1 MSNKN
6 TSNKSFSI
14 SPSYLKK
21 EFENDVT
28 PINRKN
34 NNRKKR
40 EKTTESK
47 PEIIREINKNVTLK
61 NGRHFRKTQASTVIS
76 INQDTLIHK
85 LPFLYIEDT
94 KVKNYEK
101 IYSELLKLFEL
112 KNDDE
117 DVDDFKNAPLKLLV
131 QKSSNKNNNDLDM
144 LYNLTDYINIIK
156 KPPKIRTMYDIH
168 LISHYLSKTKL
179 GKSFRDEFRNEEIY
193 GKLITF
199 CSVEI
204 KYKRFIKGEKF
215 FNIGDLPDYF
225 YLILNGKVDIIKP
238 IQVKKALTGNEYFLY
253 LMKLLKNKDRYT
265 YDLCIENNELNY
277 VIEKDEEKY
286 LPYIYI
292 LINLSK
298 KKTDLFFKEIISTV
312 NVRPHE
318 LGLSEKEASSDTFVR
333 KNIDKIKK
341 FFPYKITSELVE
353 KYYFITSRLM
363 PKDVVIYQDQIFMS
377 LESDSYFGDSAMD
390 GHTTRNATIIAS
402 ENTEVAYLEMS
413 LYHSHIQQEKIK
425 LIHKTVRFFLENFF
439 FHKINYYNFGKKYF
453 SFFIANN
460 YVKGD
465 VLFTE
470 NQKADFVY
478 FIEDGIV
485 ELSSSKNVIEMQML
499 LQILQNKKKNIENIF
514 THFQEEG
521 EKELLYNNIKNDC
534 RELIKYF
541 KKKEKNKLLIL
552 NNNEDIGLI
561 SFFYDFPYIADCVV
575 ISNTAK
581 IYKIDFKYLNE
592 ILGNEQNCI
601 YDLIKRINYKL
612 KLYQD
617 RIFNINNIKL
627 SIADKE
633 ETDKNNKKMEL
644 MREERI
650 KFENKNKIKRNEKNK
665 EKENK
670 VEIEKFQ
677 DICINFYS
685 SRINRNNSKNL
696 NLGNSNLNT
705 NLNNSYLPTIKS
717 ERNLNKNDSYF
728 FFRIFSRNIDKIN
741 EKMKKN
747 KSQINL
753 LLSKPEQNNFKI
765 KNFSKLFFKDTTKET
780 SNSNNFTSRRNIYQ
794 NDNNKKNAKEEAKDR
809 DVFIKFFRKYAY
821 KNRIFSTSLF
831 FNKIKIK
838 RNKKEV
844 NKSNQNNNNNY
855 LNQSS
860 INSQIKSK
868 YNKKEDSIFS
878 RNQKLPT
885 CNSKDNIN
893 SVSQKI
899 MSKKIQTIMSSNID
913 KNIENKN
920 NNNSLIKEI
929 DNKKEEKQDKTQN
942 KIKANTDRKLIKI
955 KINKKIDHPYYSP
968 SVLAKKIKYGLFLNN
983 KKLEKEKQNKI
994 SVKSFKNFGFFQF
1007 NFENFVSN

>member
-6 TSNKSFSI
+6 VSNNSYSI
-14 SPSYLKK
+14 SSSFLKK
-21 EFENDVT
+21 EFEGGVS
-28 PINRKN
+28 PINLKN
-34 NNRKKR
+34 NGKKKR
-40 EKTTESK
+40 EKTPESK
-47 PEIIREINKNVTLK
+47 PIIKRQINKNVTLK
-61 NGRHFRKTQASTVIS
+61 DGRHFRKTQASIVIS
-76 INQDTLIHK
+76 INPDTWVYK
-85 LPFLYIEDT
+85 LPFLYIEDS

-117 DVDDFKNAPLKLLV
+117 DFNDLKNIPLRLLG

-144 LYNLTDYINIIK
+144 FYNATDYINLIK
-156 KPPKIRTMYDIH
+156 KPPKVRTMYDIH

-179 GKSFRDEFRNEEIY
+179 GKSFKDEFRNDEIY

-225 YLILNGKVDIIKP
+225 YMILNGKVDIIKP
-238 IQVKKALTGNEYFLY
+238 LQVKMALTGNEYFLY
-253 LMKLLKNKDRYT
+253 LMKLLKNRDRYT
-265 YDLCIENNELNY
+265 YDLCLENNELNY
-277 VIEKDEEKY
+277 VIEKEEEKY

-298 KKTDLFFKEIISTV
+298 KKTDLFFREIISAV
-312 NVRPHE
+312 NLRPHE
-318 LGLSEKEASSDTFVR
+318 LGLSEKEASSDKFVR
-333 KNIDKIKK
+333 KNIDKINK
-341 FFPYKITSELVE
+341 FFPYKITADLVE
-353 KYYFITSRLM
+353 KYYFITNRTM
-363 PKDVVIYQDQIFMS
+363 PKDVVIYQDQKFMS
-377 LESDSYFGDSAMD
+377 LETDSYFGDSAID

-425 LIHKTVRFFLENFF
+425 LIHKTVRFFLENYF
-439 FHKINYYNFGKKYF
+439 FHRINHYNFEKKYF

-470 NQKADFVY
+470 NQKAGFVY
-478 FIEDGIV
+478 FIEEGIV
-485 ELSSSKNVIEMQML
+485 ELSSSKNVIEMQIL
-499 LQILQNKKKNIENIF
+499 IQILQNKKQNIENIF
-514 THFQEEG
+514 KHFQEEG

-534 RELIKYF
+534 SELIKYF

-552 NNNEDIGLI
+552 KNNEDIGLI

-575 ISNTAK
+575 VSSTAK
-581 IYKIDFKYLNE
+581 IYKIDFKYLNQ

-612 KLYQD
+612 KLYQQ

-633 ETDKNNKKMEL
+633 ETDKNNKKIEL

-650 KFENKNKIKRNEKNK
+650 KFENRNKIKRNEKNK
-665 EKENK
+665 ERENK
-670 VEIEKFQ
+670 AEIKKFQ

-685 SRINRNNSKNL
+685 SRINKNNTKNS
-696 NLGNSNLNT
+696 NHGNSNFNT
-705 NLNNSYLPTIKS
+705 NLNNSYLPAIKC

-728 FFRIFSRNIDKIN
+728 IFKFFSRNINKLN

-753 LLSKPEQNNFKI
+753 LLNKPEQKTFKI
-765 KNFSKLFFKDTTKET
+765 KNFSKLFFKDTTKES
-780 SNSNNFTSRRNIYQ
+780 SNSINFTSRINLHQ
-794 NDNNKKNAKEEAKDR
+794 NNTKKKYLKEEIKDK

-821 KNRIFSTSLF
+821 KNRILDTSLF
-831 FNKIKIK
+831 FNKIRIK
-838 RNKKEV
+838 RKIKEV
-844 NKSNQNNNNNY
+844 NKNNKNNNNNY

-868 YNKKEDSIFS
+868 YNKKDDLIFS

-885 CNSKDNIN
+885 CNSNDNIN

-899 MSKKIQTIMSSNID
+899 MSKKIQTIISSNID
-913 KNIENKN
+913 KSLENKKN
-920 NNNSLIKEI
+920 ENSLIKEI
-929 DNKKEEKQDKTQN
+929 DNKKEEKQNQN
-942 KIKANTDRKLIKI
+942 EIKAYTDRKLIKI

-968 SVLAKKIKYGLFLNN
+968 SVLLKKIKYGLFMNN
-983 KKLEKEKQNKI
+983 KKLEKEKQNNI
-994 SVKSFKNFGFFQF
+994 SVKSYKNLGFFQF
-1007 NFENFVSN
+1007 DFENLDSN

>member
-6 TSNKSFSI
+6 TSNNSYSI
-14 SPSYLKK
+14 SPSFVKK
-21 EFENDVT
+21 EFEIGET
-28 PINRKN
+28 PINLKN
-34 NNRKKR
+34 NSKKKR
-40 EKTTESK
+40 EKTPESK
-47 PEIIREINKNVTLK
+47 PVIIRHINKNVTLK
-61 NGRHFRKTQASTVIS
+61 NGRHFRKIQASIVLS
-76 INQDTLIHK
+76 INPDTWVHK

-117 DVDDFKNAPLKLLV
+117 DINDFKNLPLKLLA
-131 QKSSNKNNNDLDM
+131 QKSSSKNNNDLDIF
-144 LYNLTDYINIIK
+144 YNTTDYINLIK
-156 KPPKIRTMYDIH
+156 KPPKVRTMYDIH

-179 GKSFRDEFRNEEIY
+179 GKSFKDEFHNDEIY

-225 YLILNGKVDIIKP
+225 YMILNGKVDIIKP
-238 IQVKKALTGNEYFLY
+238 LQVKMALTGNEYFLY
-253 LMKLLKNKDRYT
+253 LMKLLKNRDRYT

-277 VIEKDEEKY
+277 VIEKEEEKY

-298 KKTDLFFKEIISTV
+298 KKTDLLFREIISTV

-318 LGLSEKEASSDTFVR
+318 LGLSEKEASSDSFVR

-341 FFPYKITSELVE
+341 FFPYKIKTELVE
-353 KYYFITSRLM
+353 KYYFITNRSM
-363 PKDVVIYQDQIFMS
+363 PKDVIIYQDQIFMS
-377 LESDSYFGDSAMD
+377 LETDSYFGDSAMD

-439 FHKINYYNFGKKYF
+439 FHKINHYNFGKKYF

-534 RELIKYF
+534 SELIKYF

-552 NNNEDIGLI
+552 KNNEDIGLI

-575 ISNTAK
+575 VSNTAK
-581 IYKIDFKYLNE
+581 IYKIDFNYLNQ

-612 KLYQD
+612 KLYKE

-633 ETDKNNKKMEL
+633 ETDKNNKKLEL
-644 MREERI
+644 MRDERI
-650 KFENKNKIKRNEKNK
+650 KFENRNKIKRNEKNK
-665 EKENK
+665 ERENK

-685 SRINRNNSKNL
+685 SRINRNNTKNS
-696 NLGNSNLNT
+696 NHGNSNLNT
-705 NLNNSYLPTIKS
+705 KLNNSYLPTIKS

-728 FFRIFSRNIDKIN
+728 IFNFFSRNINKIN

-747 KSQINL
+747 KSQVNL
-753 LLSKPEQNNFKI
+753 LLSKPEQKIFKI
-765 KNFSKLFFKDTTKET
+765 KNFSKLFFKDTTKEST
-780 SNSNNFTSRRNIYQ
+780 NSNNFTSRRNINQ
-794 NDNNKKNAKEEAKDR
+794 NDNIKKNSKEEVKDR

-821 KNRIFSTSLF
+821 KNRILNTSLF

-844 NKSNQNNNNNY
+844 NKNNQNNNNNY

-868 YNKKEDSIFS
+868 YNKKEDSIIS
-878 RNQKLPT
+878 RNQKFPN
-885 CNSKDNIN
+885 CNSNDNIN
-893 SVSQKI
+893 SVSQKNL
-899 MSKKIQTIMSSNID
+899 SKKIQTIISSNMD
-913 KNIENKN
+913 KNLDNAKN
-920 NNNSLIKEI
+920 DNSLIKEI
-929 DNKKEEKQDKTQN
+929 DNRKEDNQEQN
-942 KIKANTDRKLIKI
+942 
-955 KINKKIDHPYYSP
+955 S
-968 SVLAKKIKYGLFLNN
+968 
-983 KKLEKEKQNKI
+983 
-994 SVKSFKNFGFFQF
+994 
-1007 NFENFVSN
+1007 